1 MDGLYDQQVP
11 FIKTHVSLMKN
22 PRGKT
27 SNTRPAKDR
36 KRKFINSALALD
48 TEELFQDLSQ
58 LQETWLAEGK
68 LWSIYFGLAEGF
80 SAFVSKLKK
89 KKKKK
94 RREREGEIW
103 GRGANMPQVTDLIC
117 SPINASVAK
126 ALGVS
131 CIH

>member
-1 MDGLYDQQVP
+1 MQYR
-11 FIKTHVSLMKN
+11 SL
-22 PRGKT
+22 P
-27 SNTRPAKDR
+27 PALGALKSQSAALA
-36 KRKFINSALALD
+36 SALKLERRGSKLIIKALYLLFSPAH
-48 TEELFQDLSQ
+48 TLPSLFLELFQDLSQ

-68 LWSIYFGLAEGF
+68 LWSVYFK
-80 SAFVSKLKK
+80 VS
-89 KKKKK
+89 
-94 RREREGEIW
+94 RRLMELLFRSGERGEIW